1 MRLVAGLGAGL
12 FVYLALGVF
21 VGITPEWLHRRKESR
36 RDEARWQEWL
46 NQAGVPVSPLQFIA
60 VSVAAGLGATGIVFA
75 LTQVPSIAVV
85 AGGITMASPRAL
97 FARRRRDQQRARLD
111 AWPDALRDV
120 ITHLRAS
127 MSVHAS
133 LVELG
138 RSGPL
143 PLRPFFARYTGLAGA
158 LDQHSALEVV
168 REELADPLS
177 DRIIEILLIAFDQ
190 GPSVVIDILTELAEA
205 ASMDLRLAD
214 EIDTAQLET
223 RLEARGA
230 SLMPFLVLALLCVTS
245 PGYREFYTSPAGWVV
260 VTLGGAMS
268 IAGLLTISRLGQ
280 IPSEQRILAGSGA

>member
-1 MRLVAGLGAGL
+1 MRLLAGLGAGL

-21 VGITPEWLHRRKESR
+21 VGITPQWIHRRKDAR
-36 RDEARWQEWL
+36 RSEARWQEWL
-46 NQAGVPVSPLQFIA
+46 NQAGVPVSPLQFMA
-60 VSVAAGLGATGIVFA
+60 VSIMAGVAAAGVVLAVTR
-75 LTQVPSIAVV
+75 VPSLAVV
-85 AGGITMASPRAL
+85 AGGVTMASPRAL
-97 FARRRRDQQRARLD
+97 FARRRREQQRARLD

-120 ITHLRAS
+120 ITHLQAS

-138 RSGPL
+138 RSGPI
-143 PLRPFFARYTGLAGA
+143 PLRPFFVRYTGLAGA
-158 LDQHSALEVV
+158 LDQQSALEVI

-190 GPSVVIDILTELAEA
+190 GPSVVIDILSDLAES

-230 SLMPFLVLALLCVTS
+230 SLLPFAVLALLCVTS

-260 VTLGGAMS
+260 VTFGGAMS
-268 IAGLLTISRLGQ
+268 IAGLLTISRLGRV
-280 IPSEQRILAGSGA
+280 PTEQRILAGSSG